1 MTEPRLRVAARALVL
16 DGDDRILLVCFD
28 FGDRL
33 VWAAPGG
40 GIDEGETDEEAI
52 RRELLEETGLD
63 ELDLG
68 PLVWT
73 RTHHVPLGDGRWDG
87 QTERYYLVRTSAFE
101 PVPRLTWEELR
112 EENMCA
118 VRWWRLDELEAEET
132 IVRSQPPSVAR
143 PFTARVR
150 DLQRSR
156 STPESRPAAPRRNPA
171 RDPSRCRSSPA
182 SRKRRSRPFPSR
194 DARGRRESRRP
205 PA

>member
-1 MTEPRLRVAARALVL
+1 MSEPRLRVATRALVL
-16 DGDDRILLVCFD
+16 DENDRILLVCFD

-40 GIDEGETDEEAI
+40 GINEGETDEQAI

-87 QTERYYLVRTSAFE
+87 QTERYYLVRTTTFE
-101 PVPRLTWEELR
+101 PTPRLTWDELR

-118 VRWWRLDELEAEET
+118 VRWWQLDELEAAET
-132 IVRSQPPSVAR
+132 SFAPSRLPSLVRSLLEAGPPSE
-143 PFTARVR
+143 P
-150 DLQRSR
+150 L
-156 STPESRPAAPRRNPA
+156 
-171 RDPSRCRSSPA
+171 
-182 SRKRRSRPFPSR
+182 
-194 DARGRRESRRP
+194 DAGV
-205 PA
+205 